1 MERIIKRGDIYYA
14 ELNPVIG
21 SEQGG
26 TRPVLI
32 ISNDIGN
39 KHSPTVIIAA
49 ITSRVHTKA
58 KLPTHTAVS
67 NYEGLDK
74 DSVILLEQIRTLDK
88 RRLKERMGHLDENMM
103 NRVNAA
109 IEVSFGLGGTA
120 DGQPYTAAA
129 IADHPSAE

>member
-1 MERIIKRGDIYYA
+1 MERKINRGDIYYA

-49 ITSRVHTKA
+49 ITAKVKHKA
-58 KLPTHTAVS
+58 QLPTHYPLCAE
-67 NYEGLDK
+67 NGLEMP
-74 DSVILLEQIRTLDK
+74 SIVLLEQIRTIDKKRLIEHIGTLDNNSLHGINK
-88 RRLKERMGHLDENMM
+88 
-103 NRVNAA
+103 A
-109 IEVSFGLGGTA
+109 ILISLGIKI
-120 DGQPYTAAA
+120 D
-129 IADHPSAE
+129 IEK

>member
-1 MERIIKRGDIYYA
+1 MEKTIKRGDIYYA

-39 KHSPTVIIAA
+39 RHSPTVIVAA

-58 KLPTHTAVS
+58 KLPTHTAIRDF
-67 NYEGLDK
+67 EGLNK
-74 DSVILLEQIRTLDK
+74 DSIILLEQIRTIDK
-88 RRLKERMGHLDENMM
+88 KRLQEYIGMLSESEMA
-103 NRVNAA
+103 RVDKALA
-109 IEVSFGLGGTA
+109 IRVSLNILKGTN
-120 DGQPYTAAA
+120 
-129 IADHPSAE
+129 